1 MVGIPIG
8 CQDALPVASE
18 VAAKFI
24 PCPLATV
31 TSPSVSVR
39 PFATVVSLFSS
50 TDIIGVVPT
59 AL

>member
-1 MVGIPIG
+1 MPW
-8 CQDALPVASE
+8 
-18 VAAKFI
+18 
-24 PCPLATV
+24 PLATV

-59 AL
+59 ALPSPIIKSSAESSSPI